1 MVSEYFLG
9 MSNLFQLALL
19 ALLCINYQVLSAF
32 RSLLAL
38 RSPKYFSSVRLEEAY
53 ALLVFT
59 HNRIMTELLQ
69 QAIAQIQKLP
79 PDQQDA
85 IAARFLAELQ
95 DEQKWETRFAATTD
109 DQWDRMADM
118 VRQEIAAG
126 ETVPLDEVFPTHK

>member
-1 MVSEYFLG
+1 
-9 MSNLFQLALL
+9 
-19 ALLCINYQVLSAF
+19 
-32 RSLLAL
+32 
-38 RSPKYFSSVRLEEAY
+38 
-53 ALLVFT
+53 
-59 HNRIMTELLQ
+59 MTELLQ

-109 DQWDRMADM
+109 DQWDQMAAM

-126 ETVPLDEVFPTHK
+126 ETVPLGEVFPTQK